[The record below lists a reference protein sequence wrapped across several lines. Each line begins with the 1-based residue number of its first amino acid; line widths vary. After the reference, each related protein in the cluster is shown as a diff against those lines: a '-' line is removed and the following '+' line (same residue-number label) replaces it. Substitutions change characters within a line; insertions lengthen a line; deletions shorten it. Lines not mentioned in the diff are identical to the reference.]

1 MNKNYFR
8 QRVPGFVDI
17 RELDRADFEFTTTQ
31 ELLEHPYIKNW
42 TKGKNSAIFKS
53 NNMIIVKTDDG
64 SHFVIGYVQN
74 PDDVELPV
82 KNKND

>member
-31 ELLEHPYIKNW
+31 ELLEHPYIK
-42 TKGKNSAIFKS
+42 TGRKVKIRQFLKAI
-53 NNMIIVKTDDG
+53 T
-64 SHFVIGYVQN
+64 
-74 PDDVELPV
+74 
-82 KNKND
+82 